1 MNLKHNEV
9 EFFNTVNFENFSDIK
24 TVLNNLN
31 QQINELERKVTFWDV
46 YNITQ
51 TIVSENEFLSKIPL
65 LNAGEA
71 AIINVNMVKVA
82 EEYYYRGDIIYK
94 QSNGALLHIPAE
106 NSGIYVPT
114 LAIVD
119 GKLQISY
126 TYSASAVDG
135 SETSFSFNVSNQDF
149 GYCDVKSITTFTNGT
164 YYATWTKP
172 MIPVAKSDP
181 LQYLYPSIKFYLQ
194 TDDGNFEELFPNFFF
209 TISGGSAVINIPQSL
224 KNLCDNNTL
233 NNVWVRLR

>member
-9 EFFNTVNFENFSDIK
+9 EFFNTVDFENFSDIK
-24 TVLNNLN
+24 TALNNLN

-82 EEYYYRGDIIYK
+82 EEYYYRGDIVYK
-94 QSNGALLHIPAE
+94 QSDGALLHIPAE
-106 NSGIYVPT
+106 NSGIYVPS

-135 SETSFSFNVSNQDF
+135 SETSFSFNVSGQDF
-149 GYCDVKSITTFTNGT
+149 GYCDVKSITTFTDGT
-164 YYATWTKP
+164 DYATWTKS
-172 MIPVAKSDP
+172 MIST
-181 LQYLYPSIKFYLQ
+181 LGGTQYLYPSIKFYLQ

-209 TISGGSAVINIPQSL
+209 TISGGNAVINIPQSL
-224 KNLCDNNTL
+224 KNLCDNNVL